1 MLLTK
6 SGYYKLNSRGF
17 NVNTCIWTRR
27 FPACN
32 IFQWLSQNFWMLTRF
47 QFLLDS
53 LTLASYLLK
62 DISHFCLQEKAEL
75 DLVPLLKFEIELFV
89 AMAVVTYGSTL
100 DIGRGPGYPSYNIYP
115 EKLPNACYYIFW
127 KPSTTKNIKTNKID
141 FKLHGFYLEE
151 KAELDLVPLLTFE
164 TELNVATAV
173 VTYGSTLDIARG
185 LGHQNQQNWF

>member
-1 MLLTK
+1 
-6 SGYYKLNSRGF
+6 
-17 NVNTCIWTRR
+17 
-27 FPACN
+27 
-32 IFQWLSQNFWMLTRF
+32 MLTRF

-115 EKLPNACYYIFW
+115 EKLPNVCYYIFW